1 MSGPKC
7 IQLLEEE
14 KQVADSTEIKKESQ
28 AFQVSTCSNS
38 N

>member
-14 KQVADSTEIKKESQ
+14 KQVADSTEIKK
-28 AFQVSTCSNS
+28 AKHFK
-38 N
+38 